1 MTGQGREPIISFV
14 KTRTDPL
21 LNCRMEAPGPLGLMV
36 FGASG
41 DLTKRKIVPAI
52 FRLEMLGLLP
62 DDYFVLGVARSEMT
76 DREFRAAMKR
86 SVKDTLKQGSFT
98 EEGWAGFAQRL
109 YYQPLDYGEPEAYGK
124 LKKRI
129 EDIEGNHATGGR
141 RIFYLAV
148 PPSVYA
154 PAIRHLSGAGLAAE
168 GKGYTRIVIEKPFG
182 HDLESSRSLNTT
194 LAKGFREHQV
204 FRMDHYLAK
213 ETVQNILMFR
223 FANSIFEPLWNSRYV
238 DHVQITVAESMGVE
252 HRAGYYERS
261 GVIRDMFQNHIFQ
274 LLALTAMEPPSSF
287 EAESIR
293 DEKVKVFRS
302 VRPFMLDRLEDEV
315 VVGQYGQG
323 ALDGAVEAAY
333 RDELDVADNST
344 TPTYCAMKVH
354 VDNWRWHGV
363 PFYLR
368 SGKRLGHR
376 MAEIAVCFR
385 EAPHQMFDSMLGDH
399 IEPNVLV
406 LRIQPDE
413 GVNLNFQTKQ
423 PGSRICLTPVEMD
436 FSYEN
441 VFSLEAYERILLDC
455 MEGERL
461 LFVRK
466 DGVDATWGLLSPVIQ
481 RLEEKAR
488 PQDFPNYAAGS
499 QGPDAAL
506 AMMIRDSRGW
516 RKI

>member
-1 MTGQGREPIISFV
+1 MTDQGRDPIISFA
-14 KTRTDPL
+14 RTQKDPL
-21 LNCRMEAPGPLGLMV
+21 DSCRMEAPGPLALVV

-52 FRLEMLGLLP
+52 YRLEKLGLLP
-62 DDYFVLGVARSEMT
+62 EDYFVLGVARSGMT
-76 DREFRAAMKR
+76 DQEFRSFMKK
-86 SVKDTLKQGSFT
+86 SVKESLPNVFT
-98 EEGWAGFAQRL
+98 KEGWAEFEGRL
-109 YYQPLDYGEPEAYGK
+109 YYQPLDYGEAEAYGR
-124 LKKRI
+124 LKKRL
-129 EDIEGNHATGGR
+129 EDIEGKHATEGK

-154 PAIRHLSGAGLAAE
+154 PSILHLSGAGLAE
-168 GKGYTRIVIEKPFG
+168 EDKGYTRIVIEKPFG
-182 HDLESSRSLNTT
+182 HDLESSRSLNAT
-194 LAKGFREHQV
+194 LAKGFKEHQV

-238 DHVQITVAESMGVE
+238 DHVQITVAESLGVE

-261 GVIRDMFQNHIFQ
+261 GVLRDMFQNHIFQ

-287 EAESIR
+287 EADSIR

-302 VRPFMLDRLEDEV
+302 VRPFDLERLEEAV

-323 ALDGAVEAAY
+323 ALDGAVEDAY
-333 RDELDVADNST
+333 RDETDVTGNST

-354 VDNWRWHGV
+354 VDNWRWNGV

-368 SGKRLGHR
+368 SGKRLRHR
-376 MAEIAVCFR
+376 MAEIAVFFR
-385 EAPHQMFDSMLGDH
+385 EPPHQMFDSMLGDR

-436 FSYEN
+436 FSYEDA
-441 VFSLEAYERILLDC
+441 FSLEAYERILLDC
-455 MEGERL
+455 MAGERL

-466 DGVDATWGLLSPVIQ
+466 DGVDATWGLLSPVIE
-481 RLEEKAR
+481 RLEERAR

-506 AMMIRDSRGW
+506 AMMVRDSRGW